1 MYSLVSTLPLLLLLP
16 GSGWALS
23 DSNGISARDRIE
35 EMEHIIVDNG
45 GTNSDGFVAA
55 ITPCSTYLGFA
66 ANATNRGEQSSA
78 QWVRM
83 VFHDFVTANVEAGT
97 GYVIPFAA
105 SHQTAR

>member
-1 MYSLVSTLPLLLLLP
+1 MHSLVPSLSLLLLLP

-45 GTNSDGFVAA
+45 GTNADGFVAA

-66 ANATNRGEQSSA
+66 SDATDRGEQSSA

-83 VFHDFVTANVEAGT
+83 IFHDFVTANIEEGT
-97 GYVIPFAA
+97 GYVVL
-105 SHQTAR
+105 RC